1 MIGSLLVL
9 VALMVALQLVVSRV
23 SLVVDAKKDDVHVHD
38 HDHDHDHHDHDHHD
52 HAHEDKSGVKSLSAD
67 DEAKLKNAGEK
78 HT

>member
-23 SLVVDAKKDDVHVHD
+23 SLVVDAKKDEIHV
-38 HDHDHDHHDHDHHD
+38 HDHDHDHHDHAHHD
-52 HAHEDKSGVKSLSAD
+52 HAHDDKSGVKSLSAD
-67 DEAKLKNAGEK
+67 EEAKLKNAGEK